1 MSALN
6 RTLLLAGIA
15 IVVIAALLAIDPA
28 ASLATWHPSSSII
41 VATATIAPAAEKL
54 DILIGAKAIAEFTGL
69 STNQVYH
76 QHKIGALPI
85 RQQGSLLIGS
95 KSRLREH
102 FGAAVERHTDQQVA
116 G

>member
-1 MSALN
+1 MQ
-6 RTLLLAGIA
+6 
-15 IVVIAALLAIDPA
+15 
-28 ASLATWHPSSSII
+28 
-41 VATATIAPAAEKL
+41 EQL

-76 QHKIGALPI
+76 QHSIGALPI
-85 RQQGSLLIGS
+85 TQQGSLLIAS

-102 FGAAVERHTDQQVA
+102 FGAAVERVPEGKQTERAA